1 MGGSLGLP
9 SFQVVFVSFFKKK
22 FIAIFFFSFFASFV
36 EWDCNKVQ
44 QI

>member
-9 SFQVVFVSFFKKK
+9 SFQVVFVSFKKK
-22 FIAIFFFSFFASFV
+22 IHCDFFFSFFASFV
-36 EWDCNKVQ
+36 EWDCDKVQ